1 MKTKANGSKC
11 KKNKGSKKGL
21 LPAKAAGISQAQE
34 KFVKVFSANNGNIAK
49 TCQELG
55 IVDSLAYRY
64 LNNIEVKKQIAQN
77 LEYCKRALEA
87 SAPQVIQGLMEMF
100 MDKSTPPQV
109 RAAIGNGLLDRA
121 GLEKPQNNQITVNIN
136 TEISDRAR
144 QILAERVGEVPVDA
158 EYNEVK

>member
-1 MKTKANGSKC
+1 
-11 KKNKGSKKGL
+11 
-21 LPAKAAGISQAQE
+21 
-34 KFVKVFSANNGNIAK
+34 
-49 TCQELG
+49 
-55 IVDSLAYRY
+55 
-64 LNNIEVKKQIAQN
+64 
-77 LEYCKRALEA
+77 
-87 SAPQVIQGLMEMF
+87 MEMF

-109 RAAIGNGLLDRA
+109 RSAIGNGLLDRA